1 MPAHRFRK
9 VILFLPPYAGKILG
23 PPLGLLSLA
32 GSLRAAGYQPCVIDG
47 AINRDY
53 RRIVSDEI
61 ADSVCFGISLLTGPM
76 IRDAI
81 EIASMVRRLRPE
93 LPIVFG
99 GWHPSLLSGQTLLEP
114 FVDIVVR
121 HQGEKTLVEIL
132 DRLESGA
139 SLDLVEGCWFKRNG
153 RIIQNC
159 DRPATLLSDLP
170 APAYDLIDFDA
181 YERAADGERRLP
193 YATSIGCPYACSYC
207 TDTVFY
213 NRRFNPYSAAQVVRE
228 NGIA

>member
-1 MPAHRFRK
+1 MPAHPSRK
-9 VILFLPPYAGKILG
+9 AILFLPSYSGKILG
-23 PPLGLLSLA
+23 PPRGLLSLA

-99 GWHPSLLSGQTLLEP
+99 GWHPSLLSGQTLRED

-132 DRLESGA
+132 QRLESGGG
-139 SLDLVEGCWFKRNG
+139 LERVDGCWFKRNG
-153 RIIQNC
+153 QIIQNA
-159 DRPATLLSDLP
+159 DRHTIPLYALP
-170 APAYDLIDFDA
+170 PPAYDLI
-181 YERAADGERRLP
+181 
-193 YATSIGCPYACSYC
+193 
-207 TDTVFY
+207 
-213 NRRFNPYSAAQVVRE
+213 
-228 NGIA
+228 

>member
-9 VILFLPPYAGKILG
+9 VILFLPPYSGKILG

-32 GSLRAAGYQPCVIDG
+32 GSLRAARYQPCIIDG

-99 GWHPSLLSGQTLLEP
+99 GWHPRLPSQQTWQEP
-114 FVDIVVR
+114 YSDIVVR
-121 HQGEKTLVEIL
+121 HQREKTL
-132 DRLESGA
+132 
-139 SLDLVEGCWFKRNG
+139 
-153 RIIQNC
+153 
-159 DRPATLLSDLP
+159 
-170 APAYDLIDFDA
+170 
-181 YERAADGERRLP
+181 
-193 YATSIGCPYACSYC
+193 
-207 TDTVFY
+207 
-213 NRRFNPYSAAQVVRE
+213 
-228 NGIA
+228 IAVS